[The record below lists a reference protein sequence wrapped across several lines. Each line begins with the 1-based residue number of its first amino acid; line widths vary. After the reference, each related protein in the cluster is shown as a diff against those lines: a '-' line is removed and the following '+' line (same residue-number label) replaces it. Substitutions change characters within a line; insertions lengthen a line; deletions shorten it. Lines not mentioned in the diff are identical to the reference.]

1 LPRDDGRQRPEGERP
16 VVRCLVARPR
26 SRGNVSDVELVS
38 LEDAYRRQ
46 REGWYV
52 VGPDPQ
58 DMIDLA
64 QWEKAQR
71 G

>member
-1 LPRDDGRQRPEGERP
+1 M
-16 VVRCLVARPR
+16 RCLVARPR

-52 VGPDPQ
+52 IGPDPQ